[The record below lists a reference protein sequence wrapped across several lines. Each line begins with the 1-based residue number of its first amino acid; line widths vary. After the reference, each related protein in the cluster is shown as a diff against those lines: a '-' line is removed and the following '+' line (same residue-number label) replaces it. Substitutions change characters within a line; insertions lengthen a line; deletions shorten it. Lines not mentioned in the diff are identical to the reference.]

1 MFQEYF
7 SHFSYQNIVFPLY
20 FIFTTLHGNR
30 ISYSFHFSFLP
41 PHVVSFTTNLYIT
54 KDPRIRYLSIY
65 KLSVLFFC
73 CLHTFSHYW
82 NRFWYGLYKQYWAK
96 IVRYIILRK
105 ALFISS
111 NTISKFRVLSQ
122 HGFRDLL
129 VYHAFWL
136 PHQWQNHFLLLYF
149 LYIIFPLLGHTRIL
163 FLFLTLV
170 SMVKEYTLIEHR
182 FKSILGFKHF

>member
-54 KDPRIRYLSIY
+54 KDPKIRDSSIY
-65 KLSVLFFC
+65 KLSFFWLLAYILSLLESVLI
-73 CLHTFSHYW
+73 
-82 NRFWYGLYKQYWAK
+82 KQCWTK
-96 IVRYIILRK
+96 TVRYIILRK
-105 ALFISS
+105 ILFISS
-111 NTISKFRVLSQ
+111 NTISSFRVLSQ

-149 LYIIFPLLGHTRIL
+149 FIL
-163 FLFLTLV
+163 FFRFLVTPV
-170 SMVKEYTLIEHR
+170 FYFYFWHSYQW
-182 FKSILGFKHF
+182 

>member
-54 KDPRIRYLSIY
+54 KDPKIRDLSIH
-65 KLSVLFFC
+65 KLSVFL
-73 CLHTFSHYW
+73 LLTYIFSLLEPVLIRPNYW
-82 NRFWYGLYKQYWAK
+82 TK

-111 NTISKFRVLSQ
+111 NTISSFRVLSQ